1 MFEIVSFYRDI
12 DDAGR
17 CHETIEVIDTASSLE
32 EANVMVQEYEMAF
45 GNEFRVDFRKVN
57 QK

>member
-1 MFEIVSFYRDI
+1 MFKIVSFYSNI

-17 CHETIEVIDTASSLE
+17 YFENIEVIDTASNLE

-57 QK
+57 